1 MKMHDKTTATV
12 FESKIS
18 SANYGETHAWESETD
33 KQKEIMHIEFTERQQ
48 FQKSDRGENER
59 TTSYLYDYEYSQRIA
74 IRHGPRPL
82 HRHWW

>member
-1 MKMHDKTTATV
+1 MH
-12 FESKIS
+12 
-18 SANYGETHAWESETD
+18 
-33 KQKEIMHIEFTERQQ
+33 MEFTERQQ

-82 HRHWW
+82 HRH